1 MKALPPSSPQL
12 QLVICRKTAMT
23 VVDRD
28 TRNEVVRT
36 LAEILLIAADATA
49 AAHVRAAIA
58 EENHET
64 T

>member
-12 QLVICRKTAMT
+12 ELAICRSRALT
-23 VVDRD
+23 VLDHEA
-28 TRNEVVRT
+28 RNEVVRA

-49 AAHVRAAIA
+49 VHARVAHA

-64 T
+64 P